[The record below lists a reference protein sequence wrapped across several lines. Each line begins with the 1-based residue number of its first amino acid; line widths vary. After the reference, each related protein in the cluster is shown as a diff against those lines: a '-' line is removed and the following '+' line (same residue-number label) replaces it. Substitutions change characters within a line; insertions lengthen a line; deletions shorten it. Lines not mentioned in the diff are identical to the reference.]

1 VFPETPAASP
11 VRRFE
16 LVTNDVDRAHQALRE
31 TYCDHEV
38 RLRGDPE
45 HLAYRQLTVAAGPLA
60 ADQIEHS
67 MNVAVTADPSDGI
80 TVAATAR
87 RWGWAN
93 PSHFAAAYLKADGR
107 HPRHTLRA

>member
-1 VFPETPAASP
+1 MFPETPAASP
-11 VRRFE
+11 MRRFE
-16 LVTNDVDRAHQALRE
+16 LVTNDVDRAHQALRK

-45 HLAYRQLTVAAGPLA
+45 H
-60 ADQIEHS
+60 
-67 MNVAVTADPSDGI
+67 

-93 PSHFAAAYLKADGR
+93 PSHFAVAYLKAYGQ